1 MRGKIVH
8 GFAVSTVAFLV
19 IAGIVG
25 ISVVSSGAGVVTI
38 YNTPPTFVNVKI
50 LDLGEEIQVVVE
62 VSDMNGWEDI
72 YRVYVNATDSSGNLV
87 ESALFSQY
95 STNSSINLINEFS
108 ELRGNSLVVG
118 DQGSDVLRFR
128 TTPAGAGGWSADW
141 FNGTYE
147 RITFVFKPFSA
158 YRVHVTALDRKMERC
173 EYSGPFTSEYQ
184 EPPLIE
190 DPMVPLGLSLVI
202 AAASGTGIYI
212 HRRYSNRIAQL
223 VEEKVGGG

>member
-1 MRGKIVH
+1 MREKIVH
-8 GFAVSTVAFLV
+8 GFAIPTITFFV
-19 IAGIVG
+19 IIGILG
-25 ISVVSSGAGVVTI
+25 ISALSSGAGVVTI
-38 YNTPPTFVNVKI
+38 YNTPPTFVSVKI

-72 YRVYVNATDSSGNLV
+72 YRVYVNATDSSGNIV

-108 ELRGNSLVVG
+108 ELRGNSLMTG
-118 DQGSDVLRFR
+118 DQGSDVVRFR
-128 TTPAGAGGWSADW
+128 TTLPGAGGWSADW

-147 RITFVFKPFSA
+147 RITFVFRPFSA
-158 YRVHVTALDRKMERC
+158 YRVHVTALDRKMEKC
-173 EYSGPFTSEYQ
+173 EYSGPFSSKYE

-202 AAASGTGIYI
+202 AAASGTGLYI
-212 HRRYSNRIAQL
+212 HRRHSNRIAQL
-223 VEEKVGGG
+223 VEEKMGGG